1 MPYHFCQLPTKIQNN
16 NLGALANWG
25 NNIITETVIWF
36 NTLSHVS
43 VSNNIIITGFYVLV
57 YIIKQGKKPHPYQH
71 AIDKKKTRIPVTQ
84 IITLFS
90 INLLVVY
97 RESVN
102 LIGYI
107 TCRLSADNL
116 QLWIANENRLFW
128 THDACFTP
136 QCTSRTVFETF
147 ELLM

>member
-1 MPYHFCQLPTKIQNN
+1 MSLF
-16 NLGALANWG
+16 
-25 NNIITETVIWF
+25 
-36 NTLSHVS
+36 TLLS
-43 VSNNIIITGFYVLV
+43 
-57 YIIKQGKKPHPYQH
+57 KEKPHPYQH

-107 TCRLSADNL
+107 TRRLSPDSL
-116 QLWIANENRLFW
+116 QL
-128 THDACFTP
+128 
-136 QCTSRTVFETF
+136 
-147 ELLM
+147 

>member
-1 MPYHFCQLPTKIQNN
+1 M
-16 NLGALANWG
+16 
-25 NNIITETVIWF
+25 
-36 NTLSHVS
+36 
-43 VSNNIIITGFYVLV
+43 ITGFYVLV
-57 YIIKQGKKPHPYQH
+57 YIIKQRKKPHPYQH

-107 TCRLSADNL
+107 THGLSVDSL
-116 QLWIANENRLFW
+116 QL
-128 THDACFTP
+128 
-136 QCTSRTVFETF
+136 
-147 ELLM
+147 